1 VLAALAL
8 GEGGAAAAA
17 PPAPSTAASPLVG
30 RWAVD
35 LATALVLAG
44 HPVPVGAAWGA
55 RAARMAGA
63 LGRRGRAGL
72 VRVYA
77 LPRLRLGARGRP
89 VLLLQARLD
98 GLGSRLALDGVFGP
112 ATLAAV
118 RAFAHR
124 QGLGAPATVDARVW
138 RRLLGQPL
146 AGEGRSAWALASLGA
161 TTPAALAAWN
171 PFLGGRAAWGRP
183 IRGTVWILPPDVRP
197 DDARTLG
204 NGRWTAA
211 AVSRPTP
218 ASSPPVRAAEAVLAL
233 DVLPPVSD
241 AGLRRLAAALA
252 GRGVAATVLLPAAAL
267 GGAGAAA
274 LALEGEDVGVRLVP
288 PMGAGALA
296 RALALAAQRT
306 GSRPVLAYAGPYPA
320 AAVAA
325 LAARA
330 GLALLVGTRSLG
342 RHGAVAPGGVYVVS
356 GSPRALLAALPADLA
371 RWRRAGAA
379 VESAAA
385 ALRLHPAAP

>member
-1 VLAALAL
+1 M
-8 GEGGAAAAA
+8 
-17 PPAPSTAASPLVG
+17 
-30 RWAVD
+30 D

-55 RAARMAGA
+55 RAARIAGA

-77 LPRLRLGARGRP
+77 LPQLRLGARGRA

-98 GLGSRLALDGVFGP
+98 GLGSRLTLDGVFGP

-124 QGLGAPATVDARVW
+124 EGLGATGAVDARMW

-171 PFLGGRAAWGRP
+171 PSLGGRAAWARP
-183 IRGTVWILPPDVRP
+183 VRGTVWALPPDVRP

-204 NGRWTAA
+204 SGSWTAPNA
-211 AVSRPTP
+211 SRPTP
-218 ASSPPVRAAEAVLAL
+218 VPAPSPQPGEAVLAL

-241 AGLRRLAAALA
+241 AGLRRLAAGLA
-252 GRGVAATVLLPAAAL
+252 GRGVEATVLLPATAL
-267 GGAGAAA
+267 GGEGAMA
-274 LALEGEDVGVRLVP
+274 LALEGEDVGVRLAP
-288 PMGAGALA
+288 GTGARALA
-296 RALALAAQRT
+296 RALALAAERT

-320 AAVAA
+320 AAAA
-325 LAARA
+325 TLAARS
-330 GLALLVGTRSLG
+330 GLALLVGTRDLG
-342 RHGAVAPGGVYVVS
+342 RHGTIAPGGVYVVS
-356 GSPRALLAALPADLA
+356 GSPRALLAALAADLA